1 MGFSLQMK
9 INENLFIRDP
19 QETKLGKK
27 IIQQGIVT
35 IDEIGFELFTF
46 KKLAE
51 RINSTEASIYRYF
64 ENKHLFLVYLLCWYW
79 EWMMFTIELNT
90 MNVADPLKKLKIA
103 ISSIVATT
111 RRNTSIDFVDEDIL
125 HKIVVAESTKTY
137 HTKQIEKENDQGFF
151 KTYKS
156 LNKKLAG
163 FISEINPQFKYPRA
177 LASTILEMANTH
189 IYFAIHLPSMTDVS
203 VDDGDLSQIEQLL
216 WDFTYANLNFQT
228 PPSEN

>member
-1 MGFSLQMK
+1 MGFSIQMK
-9 INENLFIRDP
+9 INENLFIKDP
-19 QETKLGKK
+19 QETKLGKR

-35 IDEIGFELFTF
+35 IDEIGFEQFTF

-79 EWMMFTIELNT
+79 EWMMFAIELNT
-90 MNVADPLKKLKIA
+90 MNVTNPVKKLKIA

-111 RRNTSIDFVDEDIL
+111 KRNTSIDFVDEDIL

-151 KTYKS
+151 KTYKL

-163 FISEINPQFKYPRA
+163 FIAEINPQFKYPRA

-189 IYFAIHLPSMTDVS
+189 IYFAIHLPSMTDVT
-203 VDDGDLSQIEQLL
+203 VENGDLSQIEQLL
-216 WDFTYANLNFQT
+216 WDFTKANLNFQP
-228 PPSEN
+228 PPSDN